1 MEEGIKRVII
11 VGASSGIGLHVAE
24 LMVSRGMKVGVA
36 ARRTPVLECIKAR
49 NRDNVEY
56 MAIDITKSDAAERLD
71 DLIKLVGGMDL
82 YVHVAG
88 IGYDNPGSDPECEA
102 EIVNTNSCGF
112 ARMVYAAYRY
122 FRDNGARGH
131 IAAVTSV
138 AGTNGIAGM
147 AAYSASKRMAQTY
160 LVALEQLS
168 RNEGCKIAFTDIRP
182 GWIRTPLLH
191 DGTKYPLEMTL
202 DYAVKRIVRAIDR
215 KKRVAV
221 IDWRWRLLVWFWRLV
236 PDCIWTRINAG
247 IMTGR

>member
-1 MEEGIKRVII
+1 M
-11 VGASSGIGLHVAE
+11 AA
-24 LMVSRGMKVGVA
+24 RGFKVGVA
-36 ARRTPVLECIKAR
+36 ARRTEALEHLKTH
-49 NRDNVEY
+49 NPDNVEY
-56 MAIDITKSDAAERLD
+56 MAIDITRSDAPERLSMLI
-71 DLIKLVGGMDL
+71 DLIGGMDV
-82 YVHVAG
+82 YFHVAG
-88 IGYDNPGSDPECEA
+88 IGYDNPDLELAREA

-112 ARMVYAAYRY
+112 ARMVSAAYRY

-138 AGTNGIAGM
+138 AGTNGLAGM

-168 RNEGCKIAFTDIRP
+168 RNEGCKITFTDIRP

-191 DGTKYPLEMTL
+191 DGTKYPFEMTL
-202 DYAVKRIVRAIDR
+202 DYAVERIVRAIDR
-215 KKRVAV
+215 KNRVAV
-221 IDWRWRLLVWFWRLV
+221 IDWRWRFLVWLWRLV